1 MRFVEIAAVA
11 SVAWAIAG
19 ANAGMH
25 LAVAPAVSAY
35 RVCVDRPRRG
45 QRQMPRRCFIAICE
59 VYAGD
64 RLSHALLV
72 GLAPIPFGWLA
83 GWLYVR
89 QSRQARPRSR
99 SPGSPWRT
107 TLPATPSS

>member
-35 RVCVDRPRRG
+35 RVCVDRPGADSDKCRVMFHRD
-45 QRQMPRRCFIAICE
+45 FE

-89 QSRQARPRSR
+89 QSRR
-99 SPGSPWRT
+99 RT
-107 TLPATPSS
+107 RGPISGLALAD